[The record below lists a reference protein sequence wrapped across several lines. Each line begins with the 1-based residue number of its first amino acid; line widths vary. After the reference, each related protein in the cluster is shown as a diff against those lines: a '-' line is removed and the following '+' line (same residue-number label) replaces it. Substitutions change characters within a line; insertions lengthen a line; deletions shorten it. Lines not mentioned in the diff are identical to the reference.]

1 MSRFRR
7 AIHGV
12 ASGYAMLA
20 VTVVFSLAS
29 LPMMLHYLSKER
41 FGLCALVGT
50 LVSYLNLVDLGMSGS
65 IARLLIDFKDDRD
78 GGHYGGL
85 IKTGWLVLLTQ
96 GLIIFVTG
104 LLLANSFAR
113 LMAIPEDLRPDFV
126 QLINLQCGIVALGY
140 AVRIFGHLLTAHQ
153 RMDLVNYAGTVAPVV
168 NFAAMWVFFHFG
180 FGVFSMAWAMLCS
193 TLANA
198 AIQWIACERW
208 GFFPRRGGWGT
219 TSWPR
224 FKEIFNYGRDLFLVA
239 VGTQV
244 ILSSQTMIITRLLG
258 LENATVWNV
267 GTRTF
272 GLLSQAIWRVVSS
285 PLSAFSE
292 MMVQGESGRLRERYR
307 SLVVVVASLTV
318 FAGVGFALCN
328 SVFITVWTSG
338 RIAWPPGNDVLLGI
352 WLVILYVQAC
362 HSNFIMVTK
371 QIGFLRYIFFI
382 EGTIYVVLA
391 VLTVSR
397 GGLPAV
403 IASSILCSAVFSGWY
418 SIWRISRYFGCPVG
432 EVAFGWMRHAG
443 IVLLGF
449 APPALLCWWATRGL
463 AALPRLVIASTL
475 IATWGLFVLLRFGVP
490 ADLQAEFQKRAPA
503 KIGGLLAKIFGRQP
517 LGVS

>member
-1 MSRFRR
+1 
-7 AIHGV
+7 
-12 ASGYAMLA
+12 
-20 VTVVFSLAS
+20 
-29 LPMMLHYLSKER
+29 
-41 FGLCALVGT
+41 
-50 LVSYLNLVDLGMSGS
+50 
-65 IARLLIDFKDDRD
+65 
-78 GGHYGGL
+78 
-85 IKTGWLVLLTQ
+85 
-96 GLIIFVTG
+96 
-104 LLLANSFAR
+104 
-113 LMAIPEDLRPDFV
+113 
-126 QLINLQCGIVALGY
+126 
-140 AVRIFGHLLTAHQ
+140 
-153 RMDLVNYAGTVAPVV
+153 
-168 NFAAMWVFFHFG
+168 MWVFFHFG

-475 IATWGLFVLLRFGVP
+475 IATCGLFVLLRFGVP